1 MKTIFLSALLI
12 LAFLQLSTAQTPDSN
27 KQVVSRYFEEV
38 INKQKPERLT
48 DFISED
54 YVYYDLGNFTES
66 KGLQGLKTIY
76 PVFFKAFPDV
86 RFAVENMIAEGDKVF
101 AQITFTATHKADF
114 AGFPASNKKVKI
126 TEMYFVT
133 LKNSKMVEV
142 RRLIDM
148 YSFTKQ
154 LSGK

>member
-1 MKTIFLSALLI
+1 MKTTL
-12 LAFLQLSTAQTPDSN
+12 LSTLLFLGFVQISHAQTPESN
-27 KQVVSRYFEEV
+27 KQVMSRYFEEV

-48 DFISED
+48 EFISED
-54 YVYYDLGNFTES
+54 YVYYDLGNFTGS
-66 KGLQGLKTIY
+66 QGLQELKAIY

-86 RFAVENMIAEGDKVF
+86 HFTVENMIAEGDKIFV
-101 AQITFTATHKADF
+101 QNTFTATHKAEF
-114 AGFPASNKKVKI
+114 AGFPATNNKVKI

-133 LKNSKMVEV
+133 LKNSKMIEV

-148 YSFTKQ
+148 ANFTKQ

>member
-1 MKTIFLSALLI
+1 MKTTFLSALLI
-12 LAFLQLSTAQTPDSN
+12 FGFLQLSTAQTPDSN

-86 RFAVENMIAEGDKVF
+86 RFTVENMIAEGDKVF

-114 AGFPASNKKVKI
+114 AGIPASNNKVKI